1 MQVDDT
7 FHIGIHTI
15 AAIDNDTPTA
25 SLVHGRQLNV
35 LQVANAADT
44 TEHAQIIHQP
54 AMYGRVNDRFGER
67 GTHHGTFRKMCREF
81 TVFRNQDIGMQ
92 RVQRIPGIAQG
103 GKGIVGI
110 GH

>member
-44 TEHAQIIHQP
+44 TENSQIIHQP

-67 GTHHGTFRKMCREF
+67 CTHHGTFRKMCREF